1 MSTVAI
7 RSRAVAPCA
16 DDGSS
21 GGGSTASMAA
31 GSVSNTTVTAW
42 VQIWRCTAST
52 SRLRRSSGGRAP

>member
-7 RSRAVAPCA
+7 RSLAVATS
-16 DDGSS
+16 DGSS
-21 GGGSTASMAA
+21 GGGSTSAMSPA
-31 GSVSNTTVTAW
+31 SVSNTTVTAW